1 MPSAS
6 DPPIRKSK
14 RRELL
19 LTIAP
24 GRAAVSPGE
33 LGAGELVTAR
43 DEFDFAAAAG
53 PASTQDPPAAM
64 SSTRPSISVMEPPR
78 SVSGARY
85 SHPSGAIQTRRG
97 FLATLPTA
105 AASDR
110 GPGPR
115 RGPPAHTAYYR
126 GA

>member
-1 MPSAS
+1 MAFCEHCEAELSGAAGLGARRW
-6 DPPIRKSK
+6 DPRIRKSK

-19 LTIAP
+19 LTIAS
-24 GRAAVSPGE
+24 GRAAISPGE

-85 SHPSGAIQTRRG
+85 SHPRTRIRAG
-97 FLATLPTA
+97 KPTKFEIEPV
-105 AASDR
+105 
-110 GPGPR
+110 GNPN
-115 RGPPAHTAYYR
+115 
-126 GA
+126 